1 MLTSKFNILKYIQN
15 AIQKATRFNK
25 THNCFWQIFM
35 RVQGEEINKLA
46 FEIIQ
51 VSSRTTTGNNRHK
64 NFPWFPKMHLT
75 HKGKKTT
82 TKHSTTAKNS
92 ISGKLSKILLSIPL
106 SWNMLL
112 GEGAAVLALLDLK
125 INRNKSIFWTT
136 LSSTSHKSNCHIPYN
151 CHGHI
156 EECSF
161 LLGAFKNV
169 LKLNLSDISESSFT
183 LILVQKLYQTSL

>member
-1 MLTSKFNILKYIQN
+1 MQSKRTQDLIKHTTAFARFLWEFRERRSTNWHLKLFRWALGLPQEITVTRTSLDFLRC
-15 AIQKATRFNK
+15 T
-25 THNCFWQIFM
+25 
-35 RVQGEEINKLA
+35 
-46 FEIIQ
+46 
-51 VSSRTTTGNNRHK
+51 
-64 NFPWFPKMHLT
+64 LT
-75 HKGKKTT
+75 HKGKKNT

-92 ISGKLSKILLSIPL
+92 ISGKLSTILLSIPL

-125 INRNKSIFWTT
+125 INRNKSLFWTT
-136 LSSTSHKSNCHIPYN
+136 LSSTGHKSNCHIPYN

-169 LKLNLSDISESSFT
+169 LKLNLSDISELSFT
-183 LILVQKLYQTSL
+183 LILLQKLYQTSL